1 MLHMLRQ
8 IHGMKCLKPEGAF
21 YLFPSCHAFFGKK
34 RPDNKIIE
42 DSEDFAAYLLEFA
55 EVAVVP
61 GSAFGLEGHFRISY
75 ATSKALLHSACRR
88 IEAACEK
95 LL

>member
-1 MLHMLRQ
+1 MIKQ
-8 IHGMKCLKPEGAF
+8 IQGIKCLKPEGAF
-21 YLFPSCHAFFGKK
+21 YLFPSCSAFFGKHT
-34 RPDNKIIE
+34 PGNKVIE

-75 ATSKALLHSACRR
+75 ATSKAILQSACKR
-88 IEAACEK
+88 IAEACGK
-95 LL
+95 LV